1 MTDIVFFWNPETER
15 IQTIELGYFRVPPQ
29 LDISALFSRLGR
41 PNKVLMS
48 FAPTELASGYG
59 FIIFFPSSGAV
70 VKLHAV
76 LRDWRYLCLT
86 SDELQEMDL
95 LYLAKDADPVAWARW
110 ISYPLFDSY
119 GDPREYLGIGQEELI
134 DLLEQPGGCV
144 EIFNP

>member
-1 MTDIVFFWNPETER
+1 
-15 IQTIELGYFRVPPQ
+15 
-29 LDISALFSRLGR
+29 
-41 PNKVLMS
+41 MS
-48 FAPTELASGYG
+48 FAPTEWRRDTNSSSS
-59 FIIFFPSSGAV
+59 FPSSGAV
-70 VKLHAV
+70 VKLLAV

-144 EIFNP
+144 EILNP